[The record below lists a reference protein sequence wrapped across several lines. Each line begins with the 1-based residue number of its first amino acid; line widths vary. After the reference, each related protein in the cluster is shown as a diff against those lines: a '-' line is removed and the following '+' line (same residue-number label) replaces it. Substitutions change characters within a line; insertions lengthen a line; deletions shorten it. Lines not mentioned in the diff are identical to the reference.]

1 MRRPPLLNL
10 VLFLLTFASTLA
22 VGAIHAGVDLVEKPQ
37 DILQGLPF
45 SLALLSIL
53 LVHEFAHYITSR
65 RHGIEASLPY
75 FIPVP
80 PPLSLF
86 GTLGAFIKMRSSI
99 TTKNALMDIGAS
111 GPIAGFL
118 VSIVAV
124 VVGLHYSEIHA
135 IPRQS
140 GEMIVLGDSLL
151 FIALT
156 KIVIGSV
163 PDTYDVYLHP
173 VAFAGWIG
181 FFVTSLNL
189 IPAGQLDGG
198 HIAYAIL
205 GERHRWLSKI
215 MIGLLVVLG
224 YFFQGWLVW
233 AVLLFFLG
241 SKHPPI
247 LFPEVPLDPKRKAIG
262 WIALVI
268 FILTFIPIPVSI
280 K

>member
-1 MRRPPLLNL
+1 MRRSPLVNL
-10 VLFLLTFASTLA
+10 VLFLLTFVSTLV
-22 VGAIHAGVDLVEKPQ
+22 VGAIHAGVDPVKEPQ
-37 DILQGLPF
+37 DMLQGLPF
-45 SLALLSIL
+45 SLALLLIL
-53 LVHEFAHYITSR
+53 LVHEFSHYITSR

-75 FIPVP
+75 FIPAP
-80 PPLSLF
+80 TLF

-135 IPRQS
+135 LPRQT
-140 GEMIVLGDSLL
+140 GEMMVLGDSLL

-156 KIVIGSV
+156 KIVIGTI
-163 PDTYDVYLHP
+163 PDTYGVYLHP

-205 GERHRWLSKI
+205 GEKHRWLSKI
-215 MIGLLVVLG
+215 MIGLLVLLG

-233 AVLLFFLG
+233 ALLLFFLG
-241 SKHPPI
+241 TKHPPI
-247 LFPEVPLDPKRKAIG
+247 LFPEIPLDPRRKAIG
-262 WIALVI
+262 LIALVI
-268 FILTFIPIPVSI
+268 FILTFMPVPVSI

>member
-10 VLFLLTFASTLA
+10 VLFLLTFVSTLA
-22 VGAIHAGVDLVEKPQ
+22 VGAIHAGVDLIEKPQ
-37 DILQGLPF
+37 DIVRGLPF

-118 VSIVAV
+118 VSIAAV
-124 VVGLHYSEIHA
+124 VIGLHYSEIHA
-135 IPRQS
+135 LPRQT

-156 KIVIGSV
+156 KIVIGSI
-163 PDTYDVYLHP
+163 PDTYGVYLHP

-189 IPAGQLDGG
+189 IPVGQLDGG

-205 GERHRWLSKI
+205 GEKHRWLSKV
-215 MIGLLVVLG
+215 MIGLLVLLG

-233 AVLLFFLG
+233 AALLIFLG

-247 LFPEVPLDPKRKAIG
+247 FFPEVPLDPRRKAIG
-262 WIALVI
+262 FLALLI
-268 FILTFIPIPVSI
+268 FILTFIPVPVGI

>member
-1 MRRPPLLNL
+1 MRKSPLLNL
-10 VLFLLTFASTLA
+10 FLFLLTFVSTLV
-22 VGAIHAGVDLVEKPQ
+22 VGALHAGVNIMEKPQ
-37 DILQGLPF
+37 DIFQGLPF

-53 LVHEFAHYITSR
+53 LVHEFSHYITSR

-75 FIPVP
+75 FIPAP
-80 PPLSLF
+80 TLF

-118 VSIVAV
+118 VSVVAV
-124 VVGLHYSEIHA
+124 IVGLHYSEIHA
-135 IPRQS
+135 LPRQT
-140 GEMIVLGDSLL
+140 GEMMILGDSLL

-156 KIVIGSV
+156 KIVIGSI

-205 GERHRWLSKI
+205 GERHRWVSKI
-215 MIGLLVVLG
+215 MIGLLVLLG

-247 LFPEVPLDPKRKAIG
+247 LFPDVPLDPRRKAIG
-262 WIALVI
+262 LIALVI
-268 FILTFIPIPVSI
+268 FILTFIPVPVSI

>member
-1 MRRPPLLNL
+1 MRRSPLVNL
-10 VLFLLTFASTLA
+10 VLFLLTFVSTLV
-22 VGAIHAGVDLVEKPQ
+22 VGAIHAGVDPVKEPQ
-37 DILQGLPF
+37 DMLQGLPF
-45 SLALLSIL
+45 SLALLLIL
-53 LVHEFAHYITSR
+53 LVHEFSHYITSR

-75 FIPVP
+75 FIPAP
-80 PPLSLF
+80 TLF

-135 IPRQS
+135 LPRQT
-140 GEMIVLGDSLL
+140 GEMMVLGDSLL

-156 KIVIGSV
+156 KIVIGTI
-163 PDTYDVYLHP
+163 PDTYGVYLHP

-205 GERHRWLSKI
+205 GEKHRWLSKI
-215 MIGLLVVLG
+215 MIGLLVLLG

-241 SKHPPI
+241 TKHPPI
-247 LFPEVPLDPKRKAIG
+247 LFPEIPLDPRRKAIG
-262 WIALVI
+262 LIALVI
-268 FILTFIPIPVSI
+268 FILTFMPVPVSI

>member
-1 MRRPPLLNL
+1 MRRSPLLNL
-10 VLFLLTFASTLA
+10 GLFLLTFVSTLA
-22 VGAIHAGVDLVEKPQ
+22 VGALHVGVDIVEKPQ
-37 DILQGLPF
+37 DIFQGLPF
-45 SLALLSIL
+45 SLSLLSIL
-53 LVHEFAHYITSR
+53 LVHEFAHYLTSR
-65 RHGIEASLPY
+65 HHGIDASLPY
-75 FIPVP
+75 FIPAP
-80 PPLSLF
+80 TLF
-86 GTLGAFIKMRSSI
+86 GTLGAFIKMRSGI

-124 VVGLHYSEIHA
+124 IVGLYYSEIRA
-135 IPRQS
+135 LPFQS
-140 GEMIVLGDSLL
+140 DEMMVLGDSLL
-151 FIALT
+151 FIVLT
-156 KIVIGSV
+156 KIVIGSI
-163 PDTYDVYLHP
+163 PDTYGLYLHP

-205 GERHRWLSKI
+205 GEKHRWLSKI
-215 MIGLLVVLG
+215 IIGVLVLLG
-224 YFFQGWLVW
+224 YFFQGWLIW
-233 AVLLFFLG
+233 AALLFILG

-247 LFPEVPLDPKRKAIG
+247 LFPEMPLDPRRKAIG
-262 WIALVI
+262 FLALII